1 MPRNFK
7 EALIFTTMMCGMMVL
22 GMSIWNLVLVDQFSW
37 SHLAMGYLPGFVTAF
52 LLDVLIV
59 GPLVKVVAFKFLK
72 DHHKRWQKIV
82 TISGG
87 MALLMVT
94 FMSLYG
100 LLYNHVPISLTT
112 YLGAWGSNFIMALP
126 LNFLIV
132 GPLHALFLDVCKNHF
147 QEKRRWKI
155 LKTMKRFQPSFKR

>member
-1 MPRNFK
+1 M
-7 EALIFTTMMCGMMVL
+7 ICGMMVL

-59 GPLVKVVAFKFLK
+59 GPLVKGLAFKFLK

-87 MALLMVT
+87 MVLLMVT

-100 LLYNHVPISLTT
+100 LLYNHAPISLTT
-112 YLGAWGSNFIMALP
+112 YLGAWGSNLYHGVTLEFPHCWTDCTLYSWTFAKTIS
-126 LNFLIV
+126 
-132 GPLHALFLDVCKNHF
+132 
-147 QEKRRWKI
+147 RRREGG
-155 LKTMKRFQPSFKR
+155 RF

>member
-7 EALIFTTMMCGMMVL
+7 EAMMFTTMMCGMMVL
-22 GMSIWNLVLVDQFSW
+22 GMSIWNLILVDQFSW

-59 GPLVKVVAFKFLK
+59 GPLVKGVAFKFLK

-100 LLYNHVPISLTT
+100 LLYNRVPLSVTT
-112 YLGAWGSNFIMALP
+112 YLGAWASNFIMALP

-132 GPLHALFLDVCKNHF
+132 GPISRFILGRLQKPFPGE
-147 QEKRRWKI
+147 EKVKDFEDDEEI
-155 LKTMKRFQPSFKR
+155 PTII